1 MHVYM
6 VLVSHHTLYNIHIMC
21 RTLCSV
27 SGMEAVVLFDYEK
40 QQDDELDLQV
50 GMTIQN
56 VIQVLYSQWVWAWH
70 NSTGSGCG
78 LKDCVYIAI

>member
-6 VLVSHHTLYNIHIMC
+6 SLVSHHTLYNIHIVC
-21 RTLCSV
+21 RTLCSGV

-40 QQDDELDLQV
+40 QQDDELDLTV

-56 VIQVLYSQWVWAWH
+56 VIQVYTIFPVGVGVA
-70 NSTGSGCG
+70 
-78 LKDCVYIAI
+78 